1 MEQQNENRLGINEKS
16 GLFILI
22 GLMGV
27 GFVVGGFVSITAWK
41 LMTGQDMSQ
50 MQVSM
55 TDPGFS
61 NQVRVTQ
68 TLLSMCIFLFPALI
82 AARMVDKQP
91 LSYIGLTQKSSA
103 LTFVFAIVLMLL
115 TIVIGGSLATV
126 NEMIPVSAQMELYFK
141 TMEEDYMKQVE
152 VMSQM
157 KGIGDFL
164 IALLVMAF
172 VPAVVEEVF
181 FRGGFQN
188 MMHRSTGNFWV
199 AIIVTSLLF
208 SAIHFSF
215 YGFLTRTALSIV
227 LGLLYA
233 YTRNLWMPILAH
245 FINNAIGV
253 GEVYYLRSTG
263 QSLSDGIGDKFPIWW
278 GILALVAFIFI
289 FKQFQKQLPDGPR

>member
-27 GFVVGGFVSITAWK
+27 GFVVGGFISIAVWK
-41 LMTGQDMSQ
+41 WMTGQDMTQ
-50 MQVSM
+50 MQLSM
-55 TDPGFS
+55 TDPSFS

-68 TLLSMCIFLFPALI
+68 TLLSICIFLFPALI

-91 LSYIGLTQKSSA
+91 LSYIGLTQKCSA
-103 LTFVFAIVLMLL
+103 RTFVFTVLLMLL
-115 TIVIGGSLATV
+115 TMVIGGSLATI
-126 NEMIPVSAQMELYFK
+126 NEMIPVSAQMKLYFK
-141 TMEEDYMKQVE
+141 TMEEDYMKQIE

-172 VPAVVEEVF
+172 IPAVVEEVF

-188 MMHRSTGNFWV
+188 MMHRSTGNVWV

-253 GEVYYLRSTG
+253 GELYYLRSTG

-289 FKQFQKQLPDGPR
+289 FKQFKKQLQDGPR

>member
-1 MEQQNENRLGINEKS
+1 MEQQNENSLGINEKS

-55 TDPGFS
+55 TDPSFS

-126 NEMIPVSAQMELYFK
+126 NEMIPVTAQMELYFK

-215 YGFLTRTALSIV
+215 YGFLTRAALSIV

-289 FKQFQKQLPDGPR
+289 FKQLQKQLPDGPR

>member
-41 LMTGQDMSQ
+41 LMTGQDMAQ

-68 TLLSMCIFLFPALI
+68 TLLSICIFLFPALI

-278 GILALVAFIFI
+278 GILALGAFIFI

>member
-41 LMTGQDMSQ
+41 LMTGQDMAQ

-103 LTFVFAIVLMLL
+103 LTFVFSIILMLL

-126 NEMIPVSAQMELYFK
+126 NEMIPVTAQMELYFK

-253 GEVYYLRSTG
+253 GEVYYLRSNG

>member
-1 MEQQNENRLGINEKS
+1 MEQQNDNKLGINEKS

-27 GFVVGGFVSITAWK
+27 GFVVGGFLSLTAWK
-41 LMTGQDMSQ
+41 WMTGQDMGQ
-50 MQVSM
+50 MQLSM
-55 TDPGFS
+55 SDPNFS

-68 TLLSMCIFLFPALI
+68 TLLSICIFFIPTLI
-82 AARMVDKQP
+82 AARMISRQP
-91 LSYIGLTQKSSA
+91 LAYIGLKEKSA
-103 LTFVFAIVLMLL
+103 PGVYLYTAVLMLI
-115 TIVIGGSLATV
+115 TIVIGGSLATL
-126 NEMIPVSAQMELYFK
+126 NEMIPVTSQMELYFK
-141 TMEEDYMKQVE
+141 TMEEEYMQQVE

-157 KGIGDFL
+157 KGIGDLL

-188 MMHRSTGNFWV
+188 MMHRSTGNMWV

-215 YGFLTRTALSIV
+215 YGFLTRTAMSIV
-227 LGLLYA
+227 LGLLYV
-233 YTRNLWMPILAH
+233 YTKNLWMPILAH

-263 QSLSDGIGDKFPIWW
+263 QSLSDGISDKFPLWW
-278 GILALVAFIFI
+278 GILALAAFVFI
-289 FKQFQKQLPDGPR
+289 FKQFQKFARYGTR

>member
-55 TDPGFS
+55 TDPSFS

-91 LSYIGLTQKSSA
+91 LTYIGLTQKSSA
-103 LTFVFAIVLMLL
+103 LTFVFAIILMLL
-115 TIVIGGSLATV
+115 TIVIGGSLATI
-126 NEMIPVSAQMELYFK
+126 NEMIPVTAQMELYFK
-141 TMEEDYMKQVE
+141 TMEEDYMKQIE

-233 YTRNLWMPILAH
+233 YSRNLWMPILAH

-278 GILALVAFIFI
+278 GVLALVAFIFI

>member
-50 MQVSM
+50 MQLSM
-55 TDPGFS
+55 TDPSFS

-103 LTFVFAIVLMLL
+103 LTFVFAIILMLL

-126 NEMIPVSAQMELYFK
+126 NEMIPVTAQMELYFK

>member
-1 MEQQNENRLGINEKS
+1 
-16 GLFILI
+16 
-22 GLMGV
+22 
-27 GFVVGGFVSITAWK
+27 
-41 LMTGQDMSQ
+41 

-55 TDPGFS
+55 TDPSFS

>member
-55 TDPGFS
+55 TDPSFS

-103 LTFVFAIVLMLL
+103 LTFVFAIILMLL
-115 TIVIGGSLATV
+115 TIVIGGSLAKV
-126 NEMIPVSAQMELYFK
+126 NEMIPVTAQMELYFK

-215 YGFLTRTALSIV
+215 YGFLTRAALSIV

>member
-41 LMTGQDMSQ
+41 LMTGQDMAQ

-103 LTFVFAIVLMLL
+103 LTFVFAIILMLL

-126 NEMIPVSAQMELYFK
+126 NEMIPVTAQMELYFK

-253 GEVYYLRSTG
+253 GEVYYLRSNG

>member
-41 LMTGQDMSQ
+41 LMTGQDMAQ

-91 LSYIGLTQKSSA
+91 LSYIGLTQKSPA
-103 LTFVFAIVLMLL
+103 LTFVFAIILMLL

-126 NEMIPVSAQMELYFK
+126 NEMIPVTAQMELYFK

-164 IALLVMAF
+164 IALLMMAF

-253 GEVYYLRSTG
+253 GEVYYLRSNG

>member
-41 LMTGQDMSQ
+41 LMTGQDMAQ

-55 TDPGFS
+55 TDPSFS
-61 NQVRVTQ
+61 KQVRVTQ
-68 TLLSMCIFLFPALI
+68 TLLSICIFLFPALI

-91 LSYIGLTQKSSA
+91 LTYIGLTQKSSA
-103 LTFVFAIVLMLL
+103 LTFVFAIILMLL

-126 NEMIPVSAQMELYFK
+126 NEMIPVTAQMELYFK
-141 TMEEDYMKQVE
+141 TMEEDYMKQIE

-233 YTRNLWMPILAH
+233 YSRNLWMPILAH

-278 GILALVAFIFI
+278 GVLALVAFIFI

>member
-55 TDPGFS
+55 TDPSFS

-103 LTFVFAIVLMLL
+103 LTFVFAIILMLL

-126 NEMIPVSAQMELYFK
+126 NEMIPVTAQMELYFK

>member
-55 TDPGFS
+55 TDPSFS

-103 LTFVFAIVLMLL
+103 LTFVFAIILMLL

>member
-41 LMTGQDMSQ
+41 LMTGQDMAQ

-55 TDPGFS
+55 TDPSFS

-68 TLLSMCIFLFPALI
+68 TLLSICIFLFPALI

-91 LSYIGLTQKSSA
+91 LTYIGLTQKSSA

-188 MMHRSTGNFWV
+188 LMHRSTGNFWV

-215 YGFLTRTALSIV
+215 
-227 LGLLYA
+227 
-233 YTRNLWMPILAH
+233 
-245 FINNAIGV
+245 
-253 GEVYYLRSTG
+253 
-263 QSLSDGIGDKFPIWW
+263 
-278 GILALVAFIFI
+278 
-289 FKQFQKQLPDGPR
+289 